1 MRALSPSLLPRRLSL
16 DDRSRPLSA
25 RAAVDPEN
33 KNPGERD
40 TLARD
45 GGVDPEVPEAAMY
58 SQAIGTYTEP
68 STSRPLLSTA
78 VSARPSGPRRGTGHG
93 VSSETGFG

>member
-1 MRALSPSLLPRRLSL
+1 MRAFSSAFLPRRLFL

-45 GGVDPEVPEAAMY
+45 GGMDPEVPEAAMY
-58 SQAIGTYTEP
+58 S
-68 STSRPLLSTA
+68 
-78 VSARPSGPRRGTGHG
+78 
-93 VSSETGFG
+93 